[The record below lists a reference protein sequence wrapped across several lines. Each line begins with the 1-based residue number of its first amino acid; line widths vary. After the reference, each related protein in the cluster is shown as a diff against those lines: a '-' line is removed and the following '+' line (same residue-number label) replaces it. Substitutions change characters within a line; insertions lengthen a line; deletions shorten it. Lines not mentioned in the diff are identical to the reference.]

1 MEERTCFVL
10 MPFAA
15 DLEEVYRHAIKP
27 AAEAAGFVCSRADDA
42 DAPRNIVRG
51 IVEAIFGATVLIA
64 DLSRFNPNVLY
75 ELGVAHTAGRP
86 VVLVCEKTAAR
97 LPFDLKSYRTIF
109 YTRTVDGIREA
120 LYSSLKRLFETFDS
134 WSVLSANP
142 VLDFRPVRYAVPLEE
157 QADLEARLAGRDKE
171 ILALKDRIALLES
184 EQMTMLEV
192 SYLLSKLSDIEVK
205 HLRGLAAPE
214 PFHYIKRSVFL
225 DELRHLRGFG
235 LIRNSEVGLG
245 QIPDEGDLKAYV
257 ELTDKG
263 LEFFA
268 RAKGLV
274 TPRL

>member
-1 MEERTCFVL
+1 
-10 MPFAA
+10 
-15 DLEEVYRHAIKP
+15 
-27 AAEAAGFVCSRADDA
+27 
-42 DAPRNIVRG
+42 
-51 IVEAIFGATVLIA
+51 
-64 DLSRFNPNVLY
+64 
-75 ELGVAHTAGRP
+75 
-86 VVLVCEKTAAR
+86 
-97 LPFDLKSYRTIF
+97 
-109 YTRTVDGIREA
+109 
-120 LYSSLKRLFETFDS
+120 LFETFDS

-171 ILALKDRIALLES
+171 ILALKDRIALLER